1 MVELGAAWAIRRT
14 AAPGVET
21 AADPMGDRVRSLQ
34 LTLWPFRQRH
44 PLGRSEAA
52 PGQSAADSSF
62 GDSKFSDSRLDPLQ
76 AGLDLAACDSKAQ
89 GIGGELEIFIEVLL
103 WSHVRVT
110 GLCLETISGI
120 L

>member
-1 MVELGAAWAIRRT
+1 LVELGAAWAIRRT

-76 AGLDLAACDSKAQ
+76 AGLDLVPGSSPLRRSRSPARHGTDRPAPAPGSAKP
-89 GIGGELEIFIEVLL
+89 
-103 WSHVRVT
+103 RVV
-110 GLCLETISGI
+110 SRPPR
-120 L
+120 